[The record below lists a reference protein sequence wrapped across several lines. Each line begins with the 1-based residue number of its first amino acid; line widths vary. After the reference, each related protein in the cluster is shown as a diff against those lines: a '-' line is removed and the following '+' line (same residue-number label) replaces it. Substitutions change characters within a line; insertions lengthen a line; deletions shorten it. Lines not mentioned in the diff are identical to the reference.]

1 MTTTQ
6 VQNLQLA
13 YSQAQAVALRGGLP
27 CTKAASAEVEAKLTR
42 LLVVTAGFFGLAV
55 SAVIAVGASLA

>member
-13 YSQAQAVALRGGLP
+13 YSQAQAMALRGGLP
-27 CTKAASAEVEAKLTR
+27 CTKPASEVVEAKLSR
-42 LLVVTAGFFGLAV
+42 LLAVTAGFFGLAV
-55 SAVIAVGASLA
+55 FSVIAVGASLA